1 MNDQSMMY
9 IEGGILYLTA
19 SSIEAFDLATGNSST
34 VSEESF
40 DRIYDANT
48 FLLLYNSQS
57 YLIRTAIVFPTPN
70 HATRTTIN
78 YSWTK
83 MEEYSWAETNETSNE
98 N

>member
-48 FLLLYNSQS
+48 FLLLYNS
-57 YLIRTAIVFPTPN
+57 
-70 HATRTTIN
+70 
-78 YSWTK
+78 
-83 MEEYSWAETNETSNE
+83 
-98 N
+98 